1 LLVRNL
7 TRSLTLLASAALV
20 VGACSSSGATAS
32 PGGASAAP
40 SSAPSSAPS
49 AAPSTAPAPGA
60 NAWKVGVVTDVG
72 TINDKNFN
80 EYTYKGA
87 QAGATA
93 VGVTGDVP
101 FAVPKAASEYASLI
115 QNFVSQGFN
124 IVVTTGFNLSSDT
137 TKAAKAN
144 PNVWFI
150 GVDQAPICV
159 DEKGDPDPK
168 FACKGDPAVL
178 LPHYIG
184 LQYAEDQA
192 GYLAGMVA
200 ATASKSGI
208 ISAIGG
214 ITICA
219 VCVKY
224 IQGYELGAKFINP
237 NIQVKTA
244 YVTTSD
250 FKKAFGDPVTGK
262 AFAQQFIQQNKPDV
276 LFQVA
281 GLTGNGMIDAACAAG
296 IWAVGVD
303 VDQYLSYP
311 NGDKCIITSAE
322 KHLAISVSD
331 AIKHIADGS
340 AKGGNRAYDAKNDGI
355 GVSDFH
361 DKASMFPPALTAAL
375 GAQLALMQAGT
386 LQTCPPPPQC
396 GAPPK

>member
-1 LLVRNL
+1 M
-7 TRSLTLLASAALV
+7 TRRRSAS
-20 VGACSSSGATAS
+20 TR
-32 PGGASAAP
+32 
-40 SSAPSSAPS
+40 
-49 AAPSTAPAPGA
+49 
-60 NAWKVGVVTDVG
+60 
-72 TINDKNFN
+72 
-80 EYTYKGA
+80 
-87 QAGATA
+87 Q
-93 VGVTGDVP
+93 
-101 FAVPKAASEYASLI
+101 
-115 QNFVSQGFN
+115 
-124 IVVTTGFNLSSDT
+124 
-137 TKAAKAN
+137 
-144 PNVWFI
+144 
-150 GVDQAPICV
+150 
-159 DEKGDPDPK
+159 GDPDPK
-168 FACKGDPAVL
+168 FACKGDPATL

-208 ISAIGG
+208 IGAIGG

-250 FKKAFGDPVTGK
+250 FTKAFGDPVTGK

-331 AIKHIADGS
+331 AIKHIADGT
-340 AKGGNRAYDAKNDGI
+340 AKGGNRAYDATNDGI

-361 DKASMFPPALTAAL
+361 DKASMFPPDADRPARRA
-375 GAQLALMQAGT
+375 AGT
-386 LQTCPPPPQC
+386 HAGRQAPDLPAASAVRCRAEVASGTWLQFAGRPVMTGRPAFVF
-396 GAPPK
+396 GR